1 MKIDMKRIPINI
13 YFITAFV
20 FIFSWIFVNYY
31 VSHEQNVYLW
41 DYKYYWKV
49 WEHFSKLLA
58 NDPQQWFAE
67 IKAQVKSAD
76 YNPLPIVTLFP
87 FYYAI
92 RESRL
97 AYILALSL
105 FYLIPLVFIINF
117 FVRKAF
123 SLKGAWSTLF
133 IITVC
138 ITFTAFW
145 KPTLRGLPD
154 IVGLIPISLYCIYIL
169 RENLTEKFSL
179 STCFIL
185 GLLSWS
191 PFLLRRWYAYTIV
204 AMYCSTFIYYFL
216 VNYKDLNIKKIA
228 ILLSNIFVSGIF
240 VIGFT
245 FLFQKDLLVRV
256 IFTDYSSLYAAY
268 QQSVYLSIMSLYNYM
283 GAYLLPFV
291 FSGVVFAIF
300 QFRKKDGAFV
310 IFCML
315 NFIISFLLFTNTQ
328 APGIHHILPFAFWLL
343 IIFIYS
349 LFSIIRFVGEVIS
362 RFIFVIMMLFCWFAF
377 AHTFIPQINK
387 VNIYDFIFPQ
397 KLYPLKVDNYNEYN
411 DLINDIKNLTS
422 HGEKISILSSN
433 GILSDD
439 LLLSISNDLL
449 KDNIVFAS
457 QVDMRDKLNFN
468 IFQSEYVVVP
478 TTPQTH
484 LNPDDQMV
492 ITIPAKVIVEKR
504 NIGNAYKVIS
514 RDYKLSD
521 GVIAR
526 IYKKTRPFTT
536 DEVDALLKPFYDKY
550 PDWYQFYQNGLYIPF
565 ITSEVTVKPI
575 NSHYSLN
582 NEGQIMVFP
591 GGHPDMELKIS
602 FPKGEKIKISSINK
616 CDISDGVDIIV
627 NGQAY
632 NIKNGG
638 EILLPESIINNDLSL
653 RFDYKANYY
662 CDELNIVSSKD

>member
-1 MKIDMKRIPINI
+1 MKRIPINI

-87 FYYAI
+87 FYYAF

-179 STCFIL
+179 SACFIL

-228 ILLSNIFVSGIF
+228 ILLSNVFVSGIF

-291 FSGVVFAIF
+291 FCGVLFAIF

-349 LFSIIRFVGEVIS
+349 LFSIMRFVGEVIS
-362 RFIFVIMMLFCWFAF
+362 RFIFVIVMLFCCFSF

-387 VNIYDFIFPQ
+387 VYIYDFIFPQ

-514 RDYKLSD
+514 RDYELSD

-526 IYKKTRPFTT
+526 IYKKTRPFTI

-550 PDWYQFYQNGLYIPF
+550 PDWYQFYQNGLYTPF

-627 NGQAY
+627 NGRVY

>member
-1 MKIDMKRIPINI
+1 MKRIYISI
-13 YFITAFV
+13 YAISVFV
-20 FIFSWIFVNYY
+20 FIFSWVFVNYY

-58 NDPQQWFAE
+58 NDPYRWFAE

-76 YNPLPIVTLFP
+76 YNPLPIIILFP
-87 FYYAI
+87 FYYVI
-92 RESRL
+92 KESRL
-97 AYILALSL
+97 AYVLALSL
-105 FYLIPLVFIINF
+105 FYLIPLVFIINYL
-117 FVRKAF
+117 VRKAF
-123 SLKGAWSTLF
+123 SLKGTLSTFL

-169 RENLTEKFSL
+169 SVNLTEKFNLRS
-179 STCFIL
+179 CFIL

-216 VNYKDLNIKKIA
+216 YNYKDLNIRKISA
-228 ILLSNIFVSGIF
+228 LLCNIFVSGVF

-245 FLFQKDLLVRV
+245 FIFQKDLLLRI
-256 IFTDYSSLYAAY
+256 IFTDYSSLYTAY
-268 QQSVYLSIMSLYNYM
+268 QQSFYLSIMSLYDYM

-291 FSGVVFAIF
+291 IFGVVFAIF
-300 QFRKKDGAFV
+300 QFRKKEGAFV

-315 NFIISFLLFTNTQ
+315 NFIISFVLFTNTQ

-349 LFSIIRFVGEVIS
+349 LLNIKRFVGEGIS
-362 RFIFVIMMLFCWFAF
+362 CFIFVIMMMFCSFVF
-377 AHTFIPQINK
+377 VHTFIPHMNK
-387 VNIYDFIFPQ
+387 VYIYDSIFPQ
-397 KLYPLKVDNYNEYN
+397 KLYPLKVDNYHEYTN
-411 DLINDIKNLTS
+411 LINDIKSLTS
-422 HGEKISILSSN
+422 HGEKVSILSSN

-439 LLLSISNDLL
+439 LILSISNDLL
-449 KDNIVFAS
+449 EDSIVFAS
-457 QVDMRDKLNFN
+457 QVDLRDKLNFN
-468 IFQSEYVVVP
+468 IFQSEYLVVP

-492 ITIPAKVIVEKR
+492 ITVPAKVIVETR
-504 NIGNAYKVIS
+504 NIGNSYKIIS

-526 IYKKTRPFTT
+526 IYKKTRPFTI
-536 DEVDALLKPFYDKY
+536 DELEAFLKPFYDKY
-550 PDWYQFYQNGLYIPF
+550 PDWYQIYHNGLYIPF
-565 ITSEVTVKPI
+565 ITSNVTVKPV
-575 NSHYSLN
+575 NSQYSID
-582 NEGQIMVFP
+582 NEGKIMIFP
-591 GGHPDMELKIS
+591 GEHPDMELKIS
-602 FPKGEKIKISSINK
+602 FPRGEKIKINSINK
-616 CDISDGVDIIV
+616 CDISDGVDIIA
-627 NGQAY
+627 NGQVY
-632 NIKNGG
+632 NLKNGG
-638 EILLPESIINNDLSL
+638 EILLPESIINNNDFSL

-662 CDELNIVSSKD
+662 CDELNIVSAKG